1 VSGQKDDWILL
12 ALKERP
18 LDRLHLMKALFL
30 TWHRSGRNIPNYFAF
45 EPYLYGPCSFDAYR
59 VLDAMSKEQLITQPS
74 EPLPRWAKF
83 YLTEKGKR
91 AAAEAAA
98 RAKGPHVELL
108 TDVVREVAQL
118 GFSPLL
124 ARVYAQAPDFAVN
137 SVARRVFAE

>member
-30 TWHRSGRNIPNYFAF
+30 TWHRSGRDIPNYFAF

-74 EPLPRWAKF
+74 

-91 AAAEAAA
+91 AAAEVRYFERSALSEQVVSHSFILECAQPA
-98 RAKGPHVELL
+98 FLMRRQTCHAIQFELAL
-108 TDVVREVAQL
+108 P
-118 GFSPLL
+118 S
-124 ARVYAQAPDFAVN
+124 
-137 SVARRVFAE
+137 

>member
-1 VSGQKDDWILL
+1 VNTEKKDWILL
-12 ALKERP
+12 ALRERP

-30 TWHRSGRNIPNYFAF
+30 TWHRSGRNIREYFAF
-45 EPYLYGPCSFDAYR
+45 EPYLYGPCSFDAYK
-59 VLDAMSKEQLITQPS
+59 VLDEMSKEQLIAQPS

-98 RAKGPHVELL
+98 REKGQAATLLVE
-108 TDVVREVAQL
+108 VVREVAPL

-124 ARVYAQAPDFAVN
+124 ARVYGEAPDFAVN
-137 SVARRVFAE
+137 SVARGVFAK

>member
-12 ALKERP
+12 ALKDRP

-91 AAAEAAA
+91 AAAEVRYFERSALREQVVSHSFILECAQPA
-98 RAKGPHVELL
+98 FLMRRQTCHAIQFELAL
-108 TDVVREVAQL
+108 P
-118 GFSPLL
+118 S
-124 ARVYAQAPDFAVN
+124 
-137 SVARRVFAE
+137 